1 MITIVADFT
10 VRKQDK
16 EKLLE
21 AARELTIQSRK
32 EPGNVS
38 YALYEQIDDPYHMS
52 FIERW
57 QDQAA
62 VDRTSLPSILTGFA
76 PKSAIIWRRE

>member
-38 YALYEQIDDPYHMS
+38 YAL
-52 FIERW
+52 
-57 QDQAA
+57 
-62 VDRTSLPSILTGFA
+62 
-76 PKSAIIWRRE
+76 

>member
-21 AARELTIQSRK
+21 AARELTTQSRK

-52 FIERW
+52 FIE
-57 QDQAA
+57 
-62 VDRTSLPSILTGFA
+62 
-76 PKSAIIWRRE
+76 